1 MLYRYTNGEIIAGSW
16 MQYIE
21 GWFSTNME
29 KRNYHDAGNKVI
41 ALAEQI
47 KAERSIVAMEYQ

>member
-1 MLYRYTNGEIIAGSW
+1 
-16 MQYIE
+16 
-21 GWFSTNME
+21 ME